1 MAATTT
7 TRMRASTSKA
17 NRDLVADLQRIG
29 FSEYEARTYMSL
41 LQVNPATAYEVSKHS
56 GLPRANTYGALDALT
71 QKSAVQPVTESPVR
85 YAPVRPEVLLDRLS
99 SELNGVCDRL
109 KDHLGALETDDRSDI
124 VWSLSGQEQIERKIN
139 ELIDGAKGHVWIKA
153 STAVLRQHLEAL
165 QRAARRDVALVFVVF
180 GQDTEFLEL
189 GVRSKV
195 YLHEGNG
202 VRIGGA
208 DNLFTVAIDYRVA
221 LTANVTGEL
230 TGAYTTNPSVVRMAE
245 TLIRHDFYMAEIMMA
260 FPEQIGQRFGPNLVR
275 LRQQMFSA
283 EQLQTLRDNV
293 KALPAASPSRLV
305 AASAKPAARPAEK
318 VAAQPGEPARA
329 TRAAGTR
336 GVRATARTRSR

>member
-7 TRMRASTSKA
+7 KLRASTGKA
-17 NRDLVADLQRIG
+17 NRELVADLQRIG
-29 FSEYEARTYMSL
+29 FSEYEARTYLSL

-71 QKSAVQPVTESPVR
+71 QKRAVQPVTENPVR

-99 SELNGVCDRL
+99 SDLNNVCDRL
-109 KDHLGALETDDRSDI
+109 KDNLGALENDDRSDI

-153 STAVLRQHLEAL
+153 STAVLRQHLDAL

-189 GVRSKV
+189 GPRSKV

-275 LRQQMFSA
+275 LRQQMFSPD
-283 EQLQTLRDNV
+283 QLQTLLQNV
-293 KALPAASPSRLV
+293 RTLPAAPS
-305 AASAKPAARPAEK
+305 
-318 VAAQPGEPARA
+318 
-329 TRAAGTR
+329 TRAAATARSAARAGEAARADRGSGTR
-336 GVRATARTRSR
+336 GGGATARRARKTPR